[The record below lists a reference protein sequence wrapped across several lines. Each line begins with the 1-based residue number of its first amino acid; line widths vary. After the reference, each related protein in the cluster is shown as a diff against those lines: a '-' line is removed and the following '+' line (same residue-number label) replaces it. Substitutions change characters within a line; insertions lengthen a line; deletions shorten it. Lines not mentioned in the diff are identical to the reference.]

1 MVLLQDLAIV
11 EGWIYDGDYKGA
23 LLTKQQIIDR
33 LEYAKLAGYI
43 DRTIV
48 LYAQMCPKGEEHPG
62 GLTVEGVCS
71 LISELQGLYPEMPGL
86 NFYGCGECPLFNTR
100 SLAMAD
106 AQMRPLNVR
115 YSTAWMHSRA
125 KIMRRS
131 GLVTDDKNCGWQGWG
146 RMAARR
152 SRR

>member
-11 EGWIYDGDYKGA
+11 EGWIYAGDYKGA

-62 GLTVEGVCS
+62 GEPPRYRCHL
-71 LISELQGLYPEMPGL
+71 
-86 NFYGCGECPLFNTR
+86 GCIL
-100 SLAMAD
+100 L
-106 AQMRPLNVR
+106 
-115 YSTAWMHSRA
+115 
-125 KIMRRS
+125 K
-131 GLVTDDKNCGWQGWG
+131 
-146 RMAARR
+146 MAAI
-152 SRR
+152 SLSTGP

>member
-1 MVLLQDLAIV
+1 MLQDLAIV

-86 NFYGCGECPLFNTR
+86 NFYGCGKRPSSIGERRLL
-100 SLAMAD
+100 SAD
-106 AQMRPLNVR
+106 HM
-115 YSTAWMHSRA
+115 
-125 KIMRRS
+125 
-131 GLVTDDKNCGWQGWG
+131 TDGKVAAGAQGWG
-146 RMAARR
+146 
-152 SRR
+152 

>member
-1 MVLLQDLAIV
+1 MVLLQHLAIV

-62 GLTVEGVCS
+62 GLTVQVIPTPS
-71 LISELQGLYPEMPGL
+71 YVLDRISPIFPRFPPFFARFHRLAEAVPTSRKPEP
-86 NFYGCGECPLFNTR
+86 
-100 SLAMAD
+100 
-106 AQMRPLNVR
+106 
-115 YSTAWMHSRA
+115 RA
-125 KIMRRS
+125 KRQ
-131 GLVTDDKNCGWQGWG
+131 WQG
-146 RMAARR
+146 RPNTVSAA
-152 SRR
+152 

>member
-48 LYAQMCPKGEEHPG
+48 LYAQMCPKGEEHPTKNG
-62 GLTVEGVCS
+62 PKAQENEAAAFSGQRGQLEEGW
-71 LISELQGLYPEMPGL
+71 
-86 NFYGCGECPLFNTR
+86 
-100 SLAMAD
+100 
-106 AQMRPLNVR
+106 
-115 YSTAWMHSRA
+115 YSSCL
-125 KIMRRS
+125 KS
-131 GLVTDDKNCGWQGWG
+131 
-146 RMAARR
+146 
-152 SRR
+152 

>member
-1 MVLLQDLAIV
+1 VKHPNAFNAAWVTGQDAHFQSLMLSGVLDLAIV

-48 LYAQMCPKGEEHPG
+48 LYAQMCPKGEEHPD

-86 NFYGCGECPLFNTR
+86 NFYGCGEGSQNT
-100 SLAMAD
+100 L
-106 AQMRPLNVR
+106 P
-115 YSTAWMHSRA
+115 
-125 KIMRRS
+125 RR
-131 GLVTDDKNCGWQGWG
+131 TP
-146 RMAARR
+146 
-152 SRR
+152 

>member
-1 MVLLQDLAIV
+1 MAIV

-86 NFYGCGECPLFNTR
+86 NFYGCGEWRLLN
-100 SLAMAD
+100 SVD
-106 AQMRPLNVR
+106 AFMCKDHAQIRV
-115 YSTAWMHSRA
+115 
-125 KIMRRS
+125 
-131 GLVTDDKNCGWQGWG
+131 GD
-146 RMAARR
+146 
-152 SRR
+152 

>member
-1 MVLLQDLAIV
+1 MALLQDLAIV

-62 GLTVEGVCS
+62 GLTVEGVRF
-71 LISELQGLYPEMPGL
+71 LTEIVDD
-86 NFYGCGECPLFNTR
+86 F
-100 SLAMAD
+100 
-106 AQMRPLNVR
+106 
-115 YSTAWMHSRA
+115 
-125 KIMRRS
+125 RRF
-131 GLVTDDKNCGWQGWG
+131 VDEIW
-146 RMAARR
+146 RF
-152 SRR
+152 